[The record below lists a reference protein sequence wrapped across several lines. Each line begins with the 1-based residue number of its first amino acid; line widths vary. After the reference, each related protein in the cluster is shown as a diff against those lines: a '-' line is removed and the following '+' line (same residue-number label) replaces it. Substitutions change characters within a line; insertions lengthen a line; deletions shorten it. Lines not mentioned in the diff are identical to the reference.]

1 MSGGHFDYKQYS
13 ISDIADEIENVIA
26 LNNSKELD
34 KWGSRIG
41 HRYAPE
47 TIEQFEKAV
56 QVLRVAKIY
65 AQRIDWLLSCDDG
78 QEQFHQR
85 LKEELNK

>member
-13 ISDIADEIENVIA
+13 IGDIADEIENVIA
-26 LNNSKELD
+26 LND
-34 KWGSRIG
+34 D
-41 HRYAPE
+41 RYCPYTPE

-65 AQRIDWLLSCDDG
+65 AQRVDWLLSADDG
-78 QEQFHQR
+78 QEQFHER
-85 LKEELNK
+85 LKEELNT

>member
-13 ISDIADEIENVIA
+13 ISEIADEIENVIE

-34 KWGSRIG
+34 DFGLTIG
-41 HRYAPE
+41 YGYTTE
-47 TIEQFEKAV
+47 TIAEFEKAV
-56 QVLRVAKIY
+56 KALRVAKIY

-78 QEQFHQR
+78 EEQFHQR
-85 LKEELNK
+85 LKEELNT

>member
-13 ISDIADEIENVIA
+13 IIDIADEIENVIA
-26 LNNSKELD
+26 LND
-34 KWGSRIG
+34 DRD
-41 HRYAPE
+41 YPYTPE

-56 QVLRVAKIY
+56 VALRVASIY
-65 AQRIDWLLSCDDG
+65 AQHVDWLLSADDG
-78 QEQFHQR
+78 QEQFHIR